1 MSLATDLALYCVHA
15 LSSML
20 EGMSL
25 VPDLALNYAHD
36 SINKQV
42 GKHESG
48 HRPCVVLIRCSVKQ
62 ACLKSMSLATD
73 LALCCVQAM

>member
-1 MSLATDLALYCVHA
+1 
-15 LSSML
+15 ML
-20 EGMSL
+20 ESMSL